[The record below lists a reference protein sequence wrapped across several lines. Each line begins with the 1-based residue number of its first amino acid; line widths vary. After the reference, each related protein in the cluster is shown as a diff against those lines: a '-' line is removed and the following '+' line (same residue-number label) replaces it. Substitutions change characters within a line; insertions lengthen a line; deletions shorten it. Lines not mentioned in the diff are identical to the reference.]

1 MNLIRVIPAKGQD
14 AVAQNSIFL
23 AKLIGPVALVAA
35 IGLFVNAATYR
46 AMAQEFMR
54 NPALLYLSGLLSM
67 TAGVAIL
74 LAHNVWVANWPVLI
88 TILGWLAT
96 IGGVVRM
103 VAPERAKLLGETML
117 RKPRAMHIG
126 GAVWLAVGALF
137 CFLGYVR

>member
-1 MNLIRVIPAKGQD
+1 
-14 AVAQNSIFL
+14 VAPTSIFL

-35 IGLFVNAATYR
+35 IGLFVNAAAYR

-67 TAGVAIL
+67 TAGLAIL
-74 LAHNVWVANWPVLI
+74 IAHNVWVADWPVLI

-96 IGGVVRM
+96 IGGAVRM
-103 VAPERAKLLGETML
+103 VLPERAKSIGEAML

-126 GAVWLAVGALF
+126 GAVWLAAGALF
-137 CFLGYVR
+137 CFFGYIR